1 MEEVTELV
9 DGVTPETEAPDA
21 TSGESTE
28 PTESDGLKKALQ
40 AERETARMLKKE
52 LGKLKSQLQ
61 GIEDSGK
68 SDLERALAEAERWK
82 SEYTAISVR
91 QREASARESVR
102 ETARKIGAPDPDL
115 VYRIVRGDLAF
126 DDDGTVTNLDAVL
139 SELRKEAPTLFKP
152 VVAPVDATK
161 GNAGTAGNVTDMN
174 ARIRRATGRGA

>member
-1 MEEVTELV
+1 VEEVTEQV
-9 DGVTPETEAPDA
+9 DGATPETEAGVETTA
-21 TSGESTE
+21 ETTE

-40 AERETARMLKKE
+40 SEREQARMLKKE
-52 LGKLKSQLQ
+52 LGKLKAQLQ
-61 GIEDSGK
+61 GIEDAGK

-82 SEYTAISVR
+82 SEYTAVSAK
-91 QREASARESVR
+91 QREAAARDSVR

-139 SELRKEAPTLFKP
+139 GELRKEAPTLFKP

-161 GNAGTAGNVTDMN
+161 GNATTGTVTDMN